1 MTSELLAK
9 YAVGGA
15 TNQTGSGEAL
25 SSTLS
30 GPNFTLTAV
39 VRTNNPL
46 LTVIGQSSTDL
57 ITWIDLINNPSG
69 TPSESQ
75 TIVPYGFERRDF
87 TISTGTEPKV
97 FLRLTITGFSP

>member
-1 MTSELLAK
+1 
-9 YAVGGA
+9 
-15 TNQTGSGEAL
+15 
-25 SSTLS
+25 
-30 GPNFTLTAV
+30 
-39 VRTNNPL
+39 
-46 LTVIGQSSTDL
+46 VIGQSSTDL

-75 TIVPYGFERRDF
+75 TGVPYGFERRDF